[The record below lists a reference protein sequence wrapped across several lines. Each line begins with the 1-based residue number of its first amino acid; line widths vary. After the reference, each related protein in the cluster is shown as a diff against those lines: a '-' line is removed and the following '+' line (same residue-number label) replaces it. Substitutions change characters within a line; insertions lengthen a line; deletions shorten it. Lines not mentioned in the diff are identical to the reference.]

1 VVVAAAIDRWRKDRG
16 CLDGVYDYDYDDGE
30 DDEIEEEQVKKREE
44 EGYNGWISVSSSSS
58 LSCEK

>member
-1 VVVAAAIDRWRKDRG
+1 MGFMIMI
-16 CLDGVYDYDYDDGE
+16 YDDGE

-44 EGYNGWISVSSSSS
+44 EGYNGWISVSSSS